1 MTHNDGFERTVSA
14 WLEEEP
20 AHGVPDYLDEV
31 LARTTR
37 TRQRPA
43 GRASKGGS
51 PCKTTLRLVPGA
63 QARLAAGHRR
73 THRRARRGGPLRRL
87 PVRLPAPFGPAANG
101 SIVYGTDRGDI
112 LAYDPV
118 TGATSSIIAG
128 TTKDETP
135 DFSPDGTRVMF
146 ARETEVTDRWLLMVA
161 EADGSDIRPVT
172 GPLYPAWNAWAPDS
186 TRVAVVDT
194 APAPDTLS
202 IFGLDGSAPLNLPLD
217 GLTPDRV
224 QWRSAT
230 ELVFSGQKGPTFG
243 LYAISTDGS
252 GPRPILPPSTT
263 DSDWL
268 QPVLSPDGTRLAW
281 TKWVDGP
288 VIQVIDIASG
298 KVSTPVFSGTND
310 GDGWPTWSPDGTK
323 LLFTRWN
330 GAENHLAVGP
340 ASGGQ
345 VVEIGPGFADFTDGA
360 VGVFSPDGTRIVARY
375 GYDPLA
381 TWLLNPITGGDGD
394 RLLTGVSGEV
404 SWQRL
409 AP

>member
-1 MTHNDGFERTVSA
+1 
-14 WLEEEP
+14 
-20 AHGVPDYLDEV
+20 
-31 LARTTR
+31 
-37 TRQRPA
+37 
-43 GRASKGGS
+43 
-51 PCKTTLRLVPGA
+51 
-63 QARLAAGHRR
+63 
-73 THRRARRGGPLRRL
+73 
-87 PVRLPAPFGPAANG
+87 
-101 SIVYGTDRGDI
+101 
-112 LAYDPV
+112 
-118 TGATSSIIAG
+118 
-128 TTKDETP
+128 
-135 DFSPDGTRVMF
+135 
-146 ARETEVTDRWLLMVA
+146 MVA
-161 EADGSDIRPVT
+161 DADGSDIRPLT
-172 GPLYPAWNAWAPDS
+172 GPLFPAWNAWAPDS
-186 TRVAVVDT
+186 ARVAVVDT
-194 APAPDTLS
+194 APAADTLS

-230 ELVFSGQKGPTFG
+230 ELVFSGRKGPTYG
-243 LYAISTDGS
+243 LYAISIDGS
-252 GPRPILPPSTT
+252 GPRPLLPPSTT
-263 DSDWL
+263 DTDWL

-281 TKWVDGP
+281 TKWVDGRP

-298 KVSTPVFSGTND
+298 KVSTPVFSGTNE

-323 LLFTRWN
+323 LLFSRWN
-330 GAENHLAVGP
+330 GVENHLAVGP